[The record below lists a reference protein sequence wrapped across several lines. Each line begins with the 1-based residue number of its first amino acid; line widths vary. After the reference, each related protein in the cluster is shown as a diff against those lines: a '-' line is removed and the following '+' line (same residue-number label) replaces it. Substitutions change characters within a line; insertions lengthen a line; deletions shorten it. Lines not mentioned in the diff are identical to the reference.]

1 MRLLVPK
8 FFAGAFSLPY
18 RRFAIHRA
26 SLALASLLLAACKED
41 KPATSSAAPR
51 PAPSPATNIARI
63 DESREIPRAEHGNPQ
78 PKLPALPL
86 WIGTN
91 ELKTEIAH
99 TWPQIMT
106 GMMWRTNIEEM
117 EGMLFV
123 MPGEP
128 NKVGF
133 WMRNTLLP
141 LSCAY
146 IDPEGT
152 ILELH
157 NMQPRDETP
166 IPSETDRVKYILEV
180 KQGWFDRHN
189 VKPGM
194 LVATDRGTLP
204 KTFSQRN

>member
-1 MRLLVPK
+1 MIRSITVVLAIT
-8 FFAGAFSLPY
+8 AG
-18 RRFAIHRA
+18 
-26 SLALASLLLAACKED
+26 SLLSACKED
-41 KPATSSAAPR
+41 KMPVSNVQRPPVTNNSA
-51 PAPSPATNIARI
+51 I
-63 DESREIPRAEHGNPQ
+63 DESREIPRAEQGRPQ
-78 PKLPALPL
+78 AKLPTVPL

-99 TWPQIMT
+99 TWPQIMA
-106 GMMWRTNIEEM
+106 GMMWRTNMEEM
-117 EGMLFV
+117 DGMLFV
-123 MPGEP
+123 FNEP
-128 NKVGF
+128 QKVGF

-146 IDPEGT
+146 VDAEGT

-166 IPSETDRVKYILEV
+166 IPSETDRVQYVLEV

-204 KTFSQRN
+204 KAFFQRN